1 MTDAQR
7 PPDPGERRLDRP
19 PSDRYARADPELD
32 RPAAPAGSGWRALAP
47 GCIAGL
53 AGALATILLGGVLGL
68 AAGLLVVAG
77 ATGWGIGTAL
87 VAAGRGAV
95 GAQRRPWVGAAIA
108 LASVVAGQLGLW
120 LYARSEGGVLAL
132 PDYLG
137 QTFGLLVPLQAVLVI
152 GVASWTA
159 RLATRA

>member
-7 PPDPGERRLDRP
+7 PPDPGERRLERP
-19 PSDRYARADPELD
+19 PSDRYARADAELD
-32 RPAAPAGSGWRALAP
+32 RTAGPAGSGWRALAP
-47 GCIAGL
+47 ACIAGL

-77 ATGWGIGTAL
+77 ATGWGIGTAS

-95 GAQRRPWVGAAIA
+95 GAQRRPLVAAGLA
-108 LASVVAGQLGLW
+108 LGSVVAGQLGLW

-152 GVASWTA
+152 GVAWWTA
-159 RLATRA
+159 RPPTRP